1 MHDLNENRSGH
12 RRTKVGWLP
21 DNWDCAAFGQIARR
35 VSKPV
40 AVAKGEYY
48 REIGLRSH
56 GRGVFHKEPV
66 LGADLGEK
74 RVFRV
79 QPGALVFNI
88 VFAWEQAV
96 AMASEAEAGMIAS
109 HRFPMFVGRDGKAE
123 ATFLLRYFLT
133 PRGKHELGLASPG
146 GAGRNKTLG
155 QEDLTRLPVP
165 LPPIAEQRR
174 IVEVLA
180 TWDAALRDVEAL
192 IAAQRR
198 RKTGLMQQLLTG
210 QTRLPGFE
218 GDWGKAKLCQVC
230 GIRFSNVDKKAVP
243 GEESVRLC
251 NYTDV
256 FGRRYIRATGEFMA
270 ATAPASAVKRF
281 GLIEDDVVM
290 TKDSESRE
298 DIASCA
304 VVLEPLQRVLCGYHL
319 ALLRPDRRQMDG
331 RFLAAILEEH
341 GVHSQFV
348 RMANGVTRYGLTY
361 DAVQSVRLTVPPL
374 PEQRAIAAVLGAAD
388 AELHALQEKRAA
400 LELQKRGL
408 LQQLLSGARRLL

>member
-1 MHDLNENRSGH
+1 MHDPNENRSSYH
-12 RRTKVGWLP
+12 KTKVGWLP
-21 DNWDCAAFGQIARR
+21 NDWDCAAFGQIARR

-66 LGADLGEK
+66 QGADLGEK

-96 AMASEAEAGMIAS
+96 AMTSEAEAGMIAS

-155 QEDLTRLPVP
+155 QEDLNRLPVP
-165 LPPIAEQRR
+165 LPPLAEQRR
-174 IVEVLA
+174 IVEVLV

-198 RKTGLMQQLLTG
+198 RKTGLMQQLLG
-210 QTRLPGFE
+210 GHTRLPGFTGE
-218 GDWGKAKLCQVC
+218 WLSLPFHQCFRNVRATMKIARTEYSTQGRLPIVDQ
-230 GIRFSNVDKKAVP
+230 GIGLIA
-243 GEESVRLC
+243 G
-251 NYTDV
+251 YTDS
-256 FGRRYIRATGEFMA
+256 
-270 ATAPASAVKRF
+270 ASAVPESPVIVFGDHTRVVKWIDFPFVPGADGTKLLSTRDGVLAEFGYQCLAGSTVPCLGYARHF
-281 GLIEDDVVM
+281 GLL
-290 TKDSESRE
+290 RE
-298 DIASCA
+298 
-304 VVLEPLQRVLCGYHL
+304 LTF
-319 ALLRPDRRQMDG
+319 AL
-331 RFLAAILEEH
+331 
-341 GVHSQFV
+341 
-348 RMANGVTRYGLTY
+348 
-361 DAVQSVRLTVPPL
+361 PPL

-388 AELHALQEKRAA
+388 EELRALEQKRAA
-400 LELQKRGL
+400 LERQKRGL
-408 LQQLLSGARRLL
+408 MQQLLSGALRVSPGQGDA